1 MVTISLERSINHI
14 KELADILSS
23 LPKDIPLRLNASGDI
38 TEYTS
43 FTVSKSEKL
52 KLHSV
57 VIDLL
62 AALENI
68 PDNPDVIDVYEG
80 GE

>member
-1 MVTISLERSINHI
+1 MVTISLERSIDNI
-14 KELADILSS
+14 KELAEILSS
-23 LPKDIPLRLNASGDI
+23 LPKDMPLRLNASGDI

-52 KLHSV
+52 KLHSA